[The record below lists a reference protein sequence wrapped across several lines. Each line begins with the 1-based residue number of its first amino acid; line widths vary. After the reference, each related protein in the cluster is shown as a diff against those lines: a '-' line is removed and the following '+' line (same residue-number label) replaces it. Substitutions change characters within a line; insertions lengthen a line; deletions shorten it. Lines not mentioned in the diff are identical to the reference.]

1 MPHGHGQCDGRI
13 RSADAAPLARARRAG
28 SARQGRMPGAKRGRP
43 GAAERHRLIN
53 YGLIR
58 QFAYP
63 LHVKVRRASMAT
75 WVRLP
80 GGLDVV

>member
-13 RSADAAPLARARRAG
+13 RSADVAPLARARRAR
-28 SARQGRMPGAKRGRP
+28 SARQGRMPGAKR
-43 GAAERHRLIN
+43 RLIN
-53 YGLIR
+53 YGFIR